1 MQIICAQCRNNMIY
15 SPIMIRTTQEVTAH
29 RLYVCAAQEVE
40 SSTEHSIPCLCPC
53 HTCAAAA
60 AAASSVLR
68 LSLSLSRSPR
78 AAATAA
84 CFSSASRLASSR
96 AALIFAATAFTRLFS
111 DSIEGLGSCPATPLG
126 GYGLRPGWLPPAGLG
141 VVPDDSLLSGVVG
154 AEGVAVALGVVP
166 DLLLL
171 LLLLLVPALLPAVLL
186 PGLLI
191 WALATTLS
199 LWRGQ

>member
-1 MQIICAQCRNNMIY
+1 
-15 SPIMIRTTQEVTAH
+15 
-29 RLYVCAAQEVE
+29 
-40 SSTEHSIPCLCPC
+40 
-53 HTCAAAA
+53 
-60 AAASSVLR
+60 
-68 LSLSLSRSPR
+68 
-78 AAATAA
+78 
-84 CFSSASRLASSR
+84 
-96 AALIFAATAFTRLFS
+96 
-111 DSIEGLGSCPATPLG
+111 
-126 GYGLRPGWLPPAGLG
+126 
-141 VVPDDSLLSGVVG
+141 VPDDSLLSGVVG